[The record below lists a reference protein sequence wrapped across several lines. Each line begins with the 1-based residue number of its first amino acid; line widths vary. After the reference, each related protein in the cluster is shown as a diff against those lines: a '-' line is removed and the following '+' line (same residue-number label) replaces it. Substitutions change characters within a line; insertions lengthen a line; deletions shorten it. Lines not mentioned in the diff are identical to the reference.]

1 MSVSVTEKGDLLEF
15 VTNNGKQKTVTFQ
28 GSSLEI
34 RLKDG
39 QVNVEVIGE
48 GDSKTVQTNI
58 QDGVSDGMWH
68 TIALYLQE
76 SAEGNNM

>member
-76 SAEGNNM
+76 SAEGDNM

>member
-1 MSVSVTEKGDLLEF
+1 MAA
-15 VTNNGKQKTVTFQ
+15 FQ

-34 RLKDG
+34 RLKDR

-58 QDGVSDGMWH
+58 QDGVSDGLWH

-76 SAEGNNM
+76 PAEGDNM